1 LLLLLARRRKMRR
14 EAEAEAE
21 AEAGPGADG
30 DSDGAARRQI
40 RPDCGSRKR
49 GMVVVANA
57 MAVSCLPVWIFPSL
71 VRSERGPIQ
80 SIGLVPARDP
90 RRQPCIQHS
99 AEQRTLRC
107 GSIGALASGQKN
119 SMRQWSAAAAASK
132 AALPLRLA
140 RSRLLCVCLAQEL
153 RSQGAKE
160 PRNQLGRWCRP
171 FRVCPFDVGNH
182 RGRDWCI
189 HRGVGHILGPIVAF

>member
-1 LLLLLARRRKMRR
+1 LGRRAPCEGGVKRSGLASTRGPEAGGLLLLLARRRKMRR
-14 EAEAEAE
+14 EAEAE

-140 RSRLLCVCLAQEL
+140 RSHPALRLS
-153 RSQGAKE
+153 RQGTKE
-160 PRNQLGRWCRP
+160 STRTMVPSIPSLPVRCR
-171 FRVCPFDVGNH
+171 
-182 RGRDWCI
+182 
-189 HRGVGHILGPIVAF
+189 